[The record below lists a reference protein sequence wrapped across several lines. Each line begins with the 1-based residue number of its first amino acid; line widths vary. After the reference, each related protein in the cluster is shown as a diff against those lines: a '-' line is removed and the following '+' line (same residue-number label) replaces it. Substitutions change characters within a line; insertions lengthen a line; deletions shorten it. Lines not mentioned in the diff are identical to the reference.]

1 MTPATSSKPI
11 DPPLSPDEGE
21 ATCEISARF
30 DRTRLDHK
38 TELTEDY
45 VEMIAELIEATGE
58 ARAADLSARFGVT
71 AATVNNTIQR
81 LQRDGH
87 VNSEPYRS
95 IFLTDKGRDLA
106 EACKRRHDVVES
118 FLLSL
123 GVPDEVARLDAE
135 GIEHHCSQAT
145 LEAMQR
151 HLSQVEA
158 KKE

>member
-1 MTPATSSKPI
+1 MTSDSADQAPNAPSAVAAP
-11 DPPLSPDEGE
+11 E
-21 ATCEISARF
+21 APGDIAARF
-30 DRTRLDHK
+30 DRTRSDHK

-45 VEMIAELIEATGE
+45 VEMIAQLIEETGE

-71 AATVNNTIQR
+71 PATINNTIQR
-81 LQRDGH
+81 LQRDGL

-95 IFLTDKGRDLA
+95 IFLTDKGRALA
-106 EACKRRHDVVES
+106 EACKLRHEVVVS

-123 GVPDEVARLDAE
+123 GIPDEVARLDAE

-151 HLSQVEA
+151 FLSE
-158 KKE
+158 KE

>member
-1 MTPATSSKPI
+1 MLPDPADQASNDS
-11 DPPLSPDEGE
+11 DDLSAPE
-21 ATCEISARF
+21 APGDIAARF
-30 DRTRLDHK
+30 DRTRSDHK

-45 VEMIAELIEATGE
+45 VEMIAQLIEETGE

-71 AATVNNTIQR
+71 PATVNNTVQR
-81 LQRDGH
+81 LQRDGL

-95 IFLTDKGRDLA
+95 IFLTDKGRALA
-106 EACKRRHDVVES
+106 EACALRHDVVVA

-151 HLSQVEA
+151 FLSENV
-158 KKE
+158 